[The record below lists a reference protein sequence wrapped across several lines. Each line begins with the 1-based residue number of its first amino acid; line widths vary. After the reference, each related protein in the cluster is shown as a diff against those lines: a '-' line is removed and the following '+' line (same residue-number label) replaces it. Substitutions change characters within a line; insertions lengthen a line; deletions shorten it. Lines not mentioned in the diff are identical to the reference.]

1 MRIIN
6 NMGTVITVN
15 SGFIIVGGH
24 ILLLDQNA
32 NIGSLEDEGDVDAM
46 PELKL
51 NGSMVLIGV
60 EAQPGQPDAVKVA
73 RSGC

>member
-6 NMGTVITVN
+6 NMGIVITVN